1 MADRD
6 SDVLTDVC
14 VIGGGPAG
22 LALALL
28 LARSGVDVTVV
39 EKSSS
44 FERAYRG
51 EILQPGGLA
60 VLAELG
66 VLAAARNR
74 GSHVHDRFQLV
85 NKGKAVLGVD
95 YRDLPGPY
103 NYMLSVPQQYI
114 LEELLAACRREPT
127 FRYLAGTRIT
137 DLVRDGGAVRGAV
150 VSGPRGQRTIRS
162 RCVVGADGRYS
173 KTRQLSGIPYDRRDV
188 FTFDLLWFKLPAAGE
203 SVRDVTI
210 RGGGG
215 RMLLSYR
222 SFPEGIQ
229 LGWALPHGG
238 YRQFAA
244 RPFTEFRDEL
254 CRAVPEYA
262 GRVYE
267 KVRGLADLSL
277 LDVFAGTAREWA
289 RDGLLLIG
297 DAAHTHS
304 PLGAQGL
311 NLALQDAVLAHPAL
325 VAALRKT
332 GPVDAAA
339 LSGYT
344 TARNA
349 DINKVLKFQHLQ
361 AKGMLGSRSRALEVG
376 RQAVASIVH
385 RTPIGHKLTRMV
397 AFGNPRCR
405 VRTDLY
411 ATATGTSPA
420 PPG

>member
-44 FERAYRG
+44 FERAFRG

-60 VLAELG
+60 VLEELG
-66 VLAAARNR
+66 VLQSARNR
-74 GSHVHDRFQLV
+74 GSHVHDRFQLLSG
-85 NKGKAVLGVD
+85 GKAILGVD
-95 YRDLPGPY
+95 YKALPGPY
-103 NYMLSVPQQYI
+103 NYMLSVPQQNI
-114 LEELLAACRREPT
+114 LEELLAACRREPA
-127 FRYLAGTRIT
+127 FRYLAGTRVT

-150 VSGPRGQRTIRS
+150 VSGPRGARTVRA

-188 FTFDLLWFKLPAAGE
+188 FTFDLLWFKLPATGE
-203 SVRDVTI
+203 PLRDVTI

-215 RMLLSYR
+215 RMLLSY
-222 SFPEGIQ
+222 SSYPEGVQ

-238 YRQFAA
+238 YRAFAA
-244 RPFTEFRDEL
+244 RPFTEFRDQL
-254 CRAVPEYA
+254 CQAAPEYA
-262 GRVYE
+262 GRIYE
-267 KVRGLADLSL
+267 RVRGLTDLSL
-277 LDVFAGTAREWA
+277 LDVFAGTAREWS

-311 NLALQDAVLAHPAL
+311 NLALQDAVLAHPVL
-325 VAALRKT
+325 LKALRRS

-339 LSGYT
+339 LSDYT
-344 TARNA
+344 APRTA
-349 DINKVLKFQHLQ
+349 DIRKVLKFQHIQ
-361 AKGMLGSRSRALEVG
+361 AKGMLGSRSRAVEAG
-376 RQAVASIVH
+376 RHLMASIVH

-397 AFGNPRCR
+397 AFGNPACR
-405 VRTDLY
+405 VRSDLY
-411 ATATGTSPA
+411 ATTGAARPA
-420 PPG
+420 PPA